1 MVLTGSP
8 SGKYPFDVEH
18 SRRCCRITF
27 AITGFV
33 VASLVNFEPFFALLG
48 LLIIVTTPKG
58 LWTEICKKEK
68 KLNLLNVLYPLVLI
82 KQLLAAVWRIL
93 IWWFDVVQLLL
104 MSCQVQARDKGQCC

>member
-1 MVLTGSP
+1 MIYLIHPQMVLTGSP

-33 VASLVNFEPFFALLG
+33 VASLVNFEPFFALLS

-58 LWTEICKKEK
+58 LWTEICKNEK
-68 KLNLLNVLYPLVLI
+68 KVELIECPLSI
-82 KQLLAAVWRIL
+82 S
-93 IWWFDVVQLLL
+93 FN
-104 MSCQVQARDKGQCC
+104 